1 MKVANA
7 PDKRP
12 AIAFDNINE
21 VLTIVNALKY
31 YRQEMIGDQYI
42 KKLELLIDEH
52 EKVVNKFKASKSG

>member
-21 VLTIVNALKY
+21 VLTIVNALKC

-52 EKVVNKFKASKSG
+52 EKVVNQFKASKSG

>member
-21 VLTIVNALKY
+21 VLTIVNALKC

-52 EKVVNKFKASKSG
+52 